1 MRVLVVDD
9 EYDIR
14 YLVQA
19 ALEHCEVLTAADG
32 PSALALLR
40 HTAIDAVFLDVM
52 MPGMDGFS
60 VLRRIRADDRFG
72 ELPVIMLTAKA
83 GEHDH
88 VRAFKDGADAY
99 LTKPFE
105 VDDLDDLLASVA
117 GRSPAERVAARGDEL
132 SRAQLLVQIE
142 HTFGA

>member
-40 HTAIDAVFLDVM
+40 HARIDAILLDVM

-60 VLRRIRADDRFG
+60 VLRRIRADEQYR
-72 ELPVIMLTAKA
+72 EVPVIMLTAKA
-83 GEHDH
+83 GENDH
-88 VRAFKDGADAY
+88 AKAYRDGADAY
-99 LTKPFE
+99 LTKPFG
-105 VDDLDDLLASVA
+105 VDDLDDTLALVT
-117 GRSPAERVAARGDEL
+117 GRSPNERVAARAEEL
-132 SRAQLLVQIE
+132 NRAQLLVQIE
-142 HTFGA
+142 HTFGS

>member
-60 VLRRIRADDRFG
+60 VLRRMRADDRFRD
-72 ELPVIMLTAKA
+72 LPVIMLTAKA

-99 LTKPFE
+99 LTKPFG
-105 VDDLDDLLASVA
+105 VDDLDDTLATVA
-117 GRSPAERVAARGDEL
+117 ARTPAERMAARGDEL

>member
-19 ALEHCEVLTAADG
+19 ALEHCDVLTAADG

-40 HTAIDAVFLDVM
+40 HTAIDVVLLDVM
-52 MPGMDGFS
+52 MPGMDGFA
-60 VLRRIRADDRFG
+60 VLRRIRADEQYRDM
-72 ELPVIMLTAKA
+72 PVVMLTAKA

-88 VRAFKDGADAY
+88 VRAFRDGADAY
-99 LTKPFE
+99 LTKPFGM
-105 VDDLDDLLASVA
+105 DDLEDTLTRVSLLTPTERSVT
-117 GRSPAERVAARGDEL
+117 RAEEL

-142 HTFGA
+142 HTFGV

>member
-14 YLVQA
+14 FLVQA
-19 ALEHCEVLTAADG
+19 ALEQCEVLTAADG

-40 HTAIDAVFLDVM
+40 HAAIDAVLLDVM
-52 MPGMDGFS
+52 MPGMDGFA
-60 VLRRIRADDRFG
+60 VLRRIRADDQYRD
-72 ELPVIMLTAKA
+72 LPVIMLTAKA

-88 VRAFKDGADAY
+88 VRAFRDGADAY

-105 VDDLDDLLASVA
+105 VEDLEATVA
-117 GRSPAERVAARGDEL
+117 RVSGLSPAERATGRAEEL
-132 SRAQLLVQIE
+132 GRAQLLVQIE
-142 HTFGA
+142 HTFGV

>member
-19 ALEHCEVLTAADG
+19 ALEHCEVITAADG

-40 HTAIDAVFLDVM
+40 HTAIDAVLLDVM

-60 VLRRIRADDRFG
+60 VLRRIRADEQYRD
-72 ELPVIMLTAKA
+72 LPVVMLTAKA

-88 VRAFKDGADAY
+88 VRAFRDGADAY
-99 LTKPFE
+99 LTKPFG
-105 VDDLDDLLASVA
+105 VDDLDDALAKVTSLTPGERA
-117 GRSPAERVAARGDEL
+117 TLRAEEL

-142 HTFGA
+142 TTFGV

>member
-40 HTAIDAVFLDVM
+40 HAAIDAVLLDVM
-52 MPGMDGFS
+52 MPGMDGFG
-60 VLRRIRADDRFG
+60 VLRRIRADDQYRD
-72 ELPVIMLTAKA
+72 LPVIMLTAKA

-88 VRAFKDGADAY
+88 VRAFRDGADAY
-99 LTKPFE
+99 LTKPFGVE
-105 VDDLDDLLASVA
+105 DLDETLARVTTMTPS
-117 GRSPAERVAARGDEL
+117 ERASCRADEL

-142 HTFGA
+142 HTFGV

>member
-19 ALEHCEVLTAADG
+19 ALEQCDVLTTADG

-40 HTAIDAVFLDVM
+40 HTPVDVVLLDVM
-52 MPGMDGFS
+52 LPGMDGFS
-60 VLRRIRADDRFG
+60 VLRRIRADEDLRA
-72 ELPVIMLTAKA
+72 LPAVMLTAKA
-83 GEHDH
+83 GEQDH
-88 VRAFKDGADAY
+88 VRAFRDGADAY
-99 LTKPFE
+99 LTKPFG
-105 VDDLDDLLASVA
+105 VDDLNDTLTRVTAST
-117 GRSPAERVAARGDEL
+117 PAERAAARAEEL
-132 SRAQLLVQIE
+132 NRAQLLVQIE

>member
-40 HTAIDAVFLDVM
+40 HARIDAILLDVM

-60 VLRRIRADDRFG
+60 VLRRIRADEQYR
-72 ELPVIMLTAKA
+72 EVPVIMLTAKA
-83 GEHDH
+83 GENDH
-88 VRAFKDGADAY
+88 VKAYRDGADAY
-99 LTKPFE
+99 LTKPFG
-105 VDDLDDLLASVA
+105 VDDLDDTIAMVT
-117 GRSPAERVAARGDEL
+117 GRSPGERVAARAEEL
-132 SRAQLLVQIE
+132 NRAQLLVQIE

>member
-40 HTAIDAVFLDVM
+40 HTEIDAVLLDVM
-52 MPGMDGFS
+52 MPGMDGFA
-60 VLRRIRADDRFG
+60 VLRRIRADEQYR

-88 VRAFKDGADAY
+88 VRAYRDGADAY
-99 LTKPFE
+99 LTKPFG
-105 VDDLDDLLASVA
+105 VDELDDTLARVTA
-117 GRSPAERVAARGDEL
+117 LSPRERAAARADEL
-132 SRAQLLVQIE
+132 NRAQLLVQIE
-142 HTFGA
+142 HTFGV

>member
-1 MRVLVVDD
+1 VRVLVVDD

-40 HTAIDAVFLDVM
+40 HAKVDAILLDVM

-60 VLRRIRADDRFG
+60 VLRRIRGDQQYKSI
-72 ELPVIMLTAKA
+72 PVIMLTAKA
-83 GEHDH
+83 GEDDH
-88 VRAFKDGADAY
+88 VKAFRDGADAY
-99 LTKPFE
+99 LTKPFG
-105 VDDLDDLLASVA
+105 VDDLDTTIATVT
-117 GRSPAERVAARGDEL
+117 GRTPAQRIAARAEEL
-132 SRAQLLVQIE
+132 NRAKLLVQIE
-142 HTFGA
+142 HTFGV

>member
-19 ALEHCEVLTAADG
+19 ALDHCEVLTAADG

-40 HTAIDAVFLDVM
+40 HSAIDAVLLDVM
-52 MPGMDGFS
+52 MPGMDGFA
-60 VLRRIRADDRFG
+60 VLRRIRADDQYQD
-72 ELPVIMLTAKA
+72 LPVIMLTAKA

-88 VRAFKDGADAY
+88 VRAFRDGADAY

-105 VDDLDDLLASVA
+105 VDDLEDTVARVTALTAS
-117 GRSPAERVAARGDEL
+117 ERTVTREEEL
-132 SRAQLLVQIE
+132 SRAKLLVQIE
-142 HTFGA
+142 HTFGV

>member
-40 HTAIDAVFLDVM
+40 HARIDAILLDVM

-60 VLRRIRADDRFG
+60 VLRRIRGD
-72 ELPVIMLTAKA
+72 EHYKEIPVIMLTAKA

-88 VRAFKDGADAY
+88 VKAFRDGADAY
-99 LTKPFE
+99 LTKPFG
-105 VDDLDDLLASVA
+105 VDDLDDTIALVTS
-117 GRSPAERVAARGDEL
+117 RSPAQRIAAREEEL
-132 SRAQLLVQIE
+132 NRARLLAQIE

>member
-40 HTAIDAVFLDVM
+40 HAAIDAVLLDVM
-52 MPGMDGFS
+52 MPGMDGFA
-60 VLRRIRADDRFG
+60 VLRRIRADEQYTD
-72 ELPVIMLTAKA
+72 LPVIMLTAKA

-88 VRAFKDGADAY
+88 VRAFRDGADAY
-99 LTKPFE
+99 LTKPFGVE
-105 VDDLDDLLASVA
+105 DLDDTLARVTA
-117 GRSPAERVAARGDEL
+117 QSPAERALSRAEEL

-142 HTFGA
+142 HTFGV

>member
-40 HTAIDAVFLDVM
+40 HAAIDAVLLDVM
-52 MPGMDGFS
+52 MPGMDGFA
-60 VLRRIRADDRFG
+60 VLRRIRADEQYKD
-72 ELPVIMLTAKA
+72 LPVIMLTAKA

-88 VRAFKDGADAY
+88 VRAFRDGADAY
-99 LTKPFE
+99 LTKPFGVE
-105 VDDLDDLLASVA
+105 DLDDTLARVTALS
-117 GRSPAERVAARGDEL
+117 STERVVSRAEEL

-142 HTFGA
+142 HTFGV

>member
-19 ALEHCEVLTAADG
+19 ALEQCEVLTAADG

-40 HTAIDAVFLDVM
+40 HAQVDVVLLDVM

-60 VLRRIRADDRFG
+60 VLRRIRADSHLRH
-72 ELPVIMLTAKA
+72 LPVVMLTAKA
-83 GEHDH
+83 GEQDH
-88 VRAFKDGADAY
+88 VRAFRDGADAY
-99 LTKPFE
+99 LTKPFG
-105 VDDLDDLLASVA
+105 VDVLDDTLS
-117 GRSPAERVAARGDEL
+117 RVAASSPGERLTARAEEL
-132 SRAQLLVQIE
+132 NRAQLLVQIE
-142 HTFGA
+142 HTFGS

>member
-40 HTAIDAVFLDVM
+40 HTDIDAVFLDVM

-60 VLRRIRADDRFG
+60 VLRRIRADERFRD
-72 ELPVIMLTAKA
+72 LPVIMLTAKA

-88 VRAFKDGADAY
+88 LRAFKDGADAY
-99 LTKPFE
+99 LTKPFG
-105 VDDLDDLLASVA
+105 VDDLDDTLAQVTS
-117 GRSPAERVAARGDEL
+117 RSRAERAVARADEL
-132 SRAQLLVQIE
+132 ARAQLLVQIE
-142 HTFGA
+142 HSFGI

>member
-40 HTAIDAVFLDVM
+40 HAAIDAVLLDVM
-52 MPGMDGFS
+52 MPGMDGFA
-60 VLRRIRADDRFG
+60 VLRRIRADDQYRD
-72 ELPVIMLTAKA
+72 LPVIMLTAKA

-88 VRAFKDGADAY
+88 VRAFRDGADAY
-99 LTKPFE
+99 LTKPFGVE
-105 VDDLDDLLASVA
+105 DLDETLSRVTTLTPSERASSRA
-117 GRSPAERVAARGDEL
+117 DEL

-142 HTFGA
+142 HTFGV

>member
-40 HTAIDAVFLDVM
+40 HADIDAILLDVM

-60 VLRRIRADDRFG
+60 VLRRIRADEHYRDV
-72 ELPVIMLTAKA
+72 PVIMLTAKT
-83 GEHDH
+83 GEQDH
-88 VRAFKDGADAY
+88 VRAFRDGADAY
-99 LTKPFE
+99 LTKPFG
-105 VDDLDDLLASVA
+105 VDDLDDTLALVTNRSA
-117 GRSPAERVAARGDEL
+117 GERAAARADEL
-132 SRAQLLVQIE
+132 HRAQLLVQIE

>member
-1 MRVLVVDD
+1 VRVLVVDD

-40 HTAIDAVFLDVM
+40 HAQIDAILLDVM

-60 VLRRIRADDRFG
+60 VLRRIRGD
-72 ELPVIMLTAKA
+72 ELYRSIPVIMLTAKA
-83 GEHDH
+83 GEDDH
-88 VRAFKDGADAY
+88 VRAFRDGADAY
-99 LTKPFE
+99 LTKPFG
-105 VDDLDDLLASVA
+105 VDDLDDTIALVAS
-117 GRSPAERVAARGDEL
+117 RSPAQRVAARAEEL
-132 SRAQLLVQIE
+132 NRAQLLVQIE

>member
-19 ALEHCEVLTAADG
+19 ALEHCEVVTAADG

-40 HTAIDAVFLDVM
+40 HTDIDAVLLDVM
-52 MPGMDGFS
+52 MPGMDGFA
-60 VLRRIRADDRFG
+60 VLRRIRGDEQYR

-88 VRAFKDGADAY
+88 FRAYQDGADAY
-99 LTKPFE
+99 LTKPFG
-105 VDDLDDLLASVA
+105 VDDLDDTLARVTTLS
-117 GRSPAERVAARGDEL
+117 RRERAAARGDEL

-142 HTFGA
+142 HTFGV

>member
-19 ALEHCEVLTAADG
+19 ALEHCDVLTAADG

-40 HTAIDAVFLDVM
+40 HAPLDAVLLDVM

-60 VLRRIRADDRFG
+60 VLRRIRADDEFRD
-72 ELPVIMLTAKA
+72 LPVVMLTAKA

-88 VRAFKDGADAY
+88 VRAFRDGADAY

-105 VDDLDDLLASVA
+105 VDDLEDTLARVTSLT
-117 GRSPAERVAARGDEL
+117 SAERATVRAEEL

-142 HTFGA
+142 TTFGA

>member
-40 HTAIDAVFLDVM
+40 HAALDAVLLDVM
-52 MPGMDGFS
+52 MPGMDGFA
-60 VLRRIRADDRFG
+60 VLRRIRAADQYKD
-72 ELPVIMLTAKA
+72 LPVVMLTAKA

-88 VRAFKDGADAY
+88 VRAFRDGADAY
-99 LTKPFE
+99 LTKPFN
-105 VDDLDDLLASVA
+105 LDELEDTVA
-117 GRSPAERVAARGDEL
+117 RVTTLSTTERVATRADEL

>member
-40 HTAIDAVFLDVM
+40 HTAIDAVLLDVM
-52 MPGMDGFS
+52 MPGMDGFA
-60 VLRRIRADDRFG
+60 VLRRIRADEHYRD
-72 ELPVIMLTAKA
+72 LPVVMLTAKA

-88 VRAFKDGADAY
+88 VRAFRDGADAY
-99 LTKPFE
+99 LTKPFG
-105 VDDLDDLLASVA
+105 VDDLDDTLARVTTLTPGERSVT
-117 GRSPAERVAARGDEL
+117 RAEEL

-142 HTFGA
+142 HTFGV

>member
-40 HTAIDAVFLDVM
+40 HAQIDAILLDVM

-60 VLRRIRADDRFG
+60 VLRRIRGDEQYRDI
-72 ELPVIMLTAKA
+72 PVIMLTAKA

-88 VRAFKDGADAY
+88 VKAFKDGADAY
-99 LTKPFE
+99 LTKPFG
-105 VDDLDDLLASVA
+105 VDDLDDTIALVTS
-117 GRSPAERVAARGDEL
+117 RSPSERVAARAEEL
-132 SRAQLLVQIE
+132 NRAQLLVQIE
-142 HTFGA
+142 HTFGG

>member
-40 HTAIDAVFLDVM
+40 HTAIDAVLLDVM

-60 VLRRIRADDRFG
+60 VLRRIRADEQYKD
-72 ELPVIMLTAKA
+72 LPVVMLTAKA

-88 VRAFKDGADAY
+88 VRAFRDGADAY
-99 LTKPFE
+99 LTKPFG
-105 VDDLDDLLASVA
+105 VDDLDDALAKVTTL
-117 GRSPAERVAARGDEL
+117 SPSERATLRAEEL

-142 HTFGA
+142 TTFGV

>member
-40 HTAIDAVFLDVM
+40 HAKIDAVLLDVM

-60 VLRRIRADDRFG
+60 VLRRIRGDDQYKD
-72 ELPVIMLTAKA
+72 LPVIMLTAKA

-88 VRAFKDGADAY
+88 VKAFKDGADAY
-99 LTKPFE
+99 LTKPFG
-105 VDDLDDLLASVA
+105 VDDLDDTIALVTE
-117 GRSPAERVAARGDEL
+117 RSPAERVAARASEL
-132 SRAQLLVQIE
+132 NRAQLLVQIE
-142 HTFGA
+142 HTFGG

>member
-1 MRVLVVDD
+1 VDD

-32 PSALALLR
+32 PSALGLLR
-40 HTAIDAVFLDVM
+40 HAQIDAILLDVM

-60 VLRRIRADDRFG
+60 VLRRIRGDEQYSDI
-72 ELPVIMLTAKA
+72 PVIMLTAKV

-88 VRAFKDGADAY
+88 LKAFKDGADAY
-99 LTKPFE
+99 LTKPFG
-105 VDDLDDLLASVA
+105 VDDLDDTLALVTS
-117 GRSPAERVAARGDEL
+117 RSPRERATARAEEL
-132 SRAQLLVQIE
+132 HRAKLLVQIE
-142 HTFGA
+142 STFGR

>member
-40 HTAIDAVFLDVM
+40 HAKVDAVLLDVM

-60 VLRRIRADDRFG
+60 VLRRIRADAQLRD
-72 ELPVIMLTAKA
+72 LPVIMLTAKT

-88 VRAFKDGADAY
+88 VQAFGDGADAY
-99 LTKPFE
+99 LTKPFG
-105 VDDLDDLLASVA
+105 VDELDDTIALVA
-117 GRSPAERVAARGDEL
+117 TRTPSERTKVRAEEL
-132 SRAQLLVQIE
+132 NRAQLLAQIE
-142 HTFGA
+142 YTFGV

>member
-40 HTAIDAVFLDVM
+40 HARIDAILLDVM

-60 VLRRIRADDRFG
+60 VLRRIRADEQYR
-72 ELPVIMLTAKA
+72 EVPVIMLTAKA
-83 GEHDH
+83 GENDH
-88 VRAFKDGADAY
+88 VKAYRDGADAY
-99 LTKPFE
+99 LTKPFG
-105 VDDLDDLLASVA
+105 VDDLDDTIAMVT
-117 GRSPAERVAARGDEL
+117 GRSPNERVAARAEEL
-132 SRAQLLVQIE
+132 NRAQLLVQIE

>member
-1 MRVLVVDD
+1 LRVLVVDD

-40 HTAIDAVFLDVM
+40 HAQIDAILLDVM

-60 VLRRIRADDRFG
+60 VLRRIRGDQQHRDI
-72 ELPVIMLTAKA
+72 PVIMLTAKA

-88 VRAFKDGADAY
+88 VKAFRDGADAY
-99 LTKPFE
+99 LTKPFGI
-105 VDDLDDLLASVA
+105 DDLDDTLAMVTS
-117 GRSPAERVAARGDEL
+117 RSQNERVAARAEEL
-132 SRAQLLVQIE
+132 SRAKLLVQIE
-142 HTFGA
+142 HTFGN

>member
-1 MRVLVVDD
+1 VRVLVVDD

-40 HTAIDAVFLDVM
+40 HAHIDAILLDVM

-60 VLRRIRADDRFG
+60 VLRRIRGDAQYKDI
-72 ELPVIMLTAKA
+72 PVIMLTAKA

-88 VRAFKDGADAY
+88 VRAFRDGADAY
-99 LTKPFE
+99 LTKPFG
-105 VDDLDDLLASVA
+105 VDDLDDTIALVT
-117 GRSPAERVAARGDEL
+117 GRSPAQRAAARADEL
-132 SRAQLLVQIE
+132 NRAQLLVQIE
-142 HTFGA
+142 HTFGG